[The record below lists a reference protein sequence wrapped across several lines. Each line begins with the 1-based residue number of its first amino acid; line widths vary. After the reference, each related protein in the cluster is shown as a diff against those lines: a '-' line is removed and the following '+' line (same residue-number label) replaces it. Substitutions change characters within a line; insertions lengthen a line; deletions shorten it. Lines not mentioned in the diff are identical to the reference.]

1 MVGPELIL
9 ADEPT
14 SALDVSVQAQILS
27 LLQDMESEFE
37 LTFIFVTHNLA
48 VVRFMCDFI
57 VVMRQGRIVEMGEND
72 ALFAN
77 PVDACTRRLI
87 AAVPA
92 IGDFAR

>member
-1 MVGPELIL
+1 
-9 ADEPT
+9 
-14 SALDVSVQAQILS
+14 
-27 LLQDMESEFE
+27 
-37 LTFIFVTHNLA
+37 
-48 VVRFMCDFI
+48 MCDFI

-77 PVDACTRRLI
+77 PVDAYTRQLI